1 MLTADEAREINKLE
15 NTLAILDS
23 DVRVAARK
31 GLRRIF
37 GTFENVSQKE
47 GEPDPIFSSY
57 GKVVREE
64 LNKLGYKTQWMPK
77 DQYARPYSGFIA
89 VCDPPAPRER
99 TWGISYFMVTYAFD
113 ERAAARASC
122 LNFQHSS

>member
-15 NTLAILDS
+15 NTLVILDS

-77 DQYARPYSGFIA
+77 DQYARPYSGFRDDS
-89 VCDPPAPRER
+89 DPPVPRER
-99 TWGISYFMVTYAFD
+99 TWAFLISW
-113 ERAAARASC
+113 
-122 LNFQHSS
+122 